1 MPKKYKQCLEE
12 QKAKAELEKYDIYKV
27 NDETLR
33 QVQDADRKKAYRRID
48 DVDAY
53 IDRYR

>member
-1 MPKKYKQCLEE
+1 MPKEFKKNPDE
-12 QKAKAELEKYDIYKV
+12 QKAKEELEKYNIYKV

-33 QVQDADRKKAYRRID
+33 QVQDADKRKAYRRID

-53 IDRYR
+53 LDRYR

>member
-1 MPKKYKQCLEE
+1 MTKKFKQFLEE

-33 QVQDADRKKAYRRID
+33 QVQDADKNKAYRRID

>member
-1 MPKKYKQCLEE
+1 MPKEFKQILEE
-12 QKAKAELEKYDIYKV
+12 QKAKEELEKYDIYKV

-33 QVQDADRKKAYRRID
+33 QVQDADKKKAYRRIV

>member
-1 MPKKYKQCLEE
+1 MPKEFKQILEE
-12 QKAKAELEKYDIYKV
+12 QKAKEELEKYDIYTV

-33 QVQDADRKKAYRRID
+33 QVQDADKRKAYRRID